1 MRLTAL
7 CNDEG
12 SDRDRETVSR
22 PLSDSKSSSDDDT
35 SLASFPYLRSET
47 GVGLLGL
54 TAICSDERGD
64 CDDEVGSRLL
74 SDSEFSSDDDDDDD
88 DDDDASRGW
97 FPYSRSE
104 TDFVFL
110 RLTTLCGDDG
120 GDRKANS
127 ACNCA
132 LA

>member
-1 MRLTAL
+1 MAFVRLNAL

-12 SDRDRETVSR
+12 SDRDRETGSR
-22 PLSDSKSSSDDDT
+22 PLSDSKSLSDDDT

-47 GVGLLGL
+47 GVGCLGL
-54 TAICSDERGD
+54 TAICHDERGD

-74 SDSEFSSDDDDDDD
+74 SDSEFSSS
-88 DDDDASRGW
+88 DDDDASRVW

-104 TDFVFL
+104 TDVVFS
-110 RLTTLCGDDG
+110 RLTALCGDDG